1 MCPRRYLSASM
12 LNRFT
17 NQMSDNERGDATMD
31 SRTATAVIEVSGED
45 VLRSEDTTRALSA
58 DLAAVQGVTVRL
70 EFLGDTV
77 RPGAKGPG
85 AEVLHAVVDYAW
97 PAAAPL
103 VAEAVKKLCSRH
115 KHERVRVSVG
125 PDYVEISGDPSQ
137 EQAKLLSEVLG
148 ELQR

>member
-1 MCPRRYLSASM
+1 M
-12 LNRFT
+12 
-17 NQMSDNERGDATMD
+17 G
-31 SRTATAVIEVSGED
+31 SRTATAVIEVSGD
-45 VLRSEDTTRALSA
+45 DALRSEDATRALSA
-58 DLAAVQGVTVRL
+58 DLAAVQDVTVRL
-70 EFLGDTV
+70 EYAGGTP
-77 RPGAKGPG
+77 RAGAKGPG

-115 KHERVRVSVG
+115 KRERVRVSIG
-125 PDYVEISGDPSQ
+125 PNYVEISGDPSE